1 MPKSVYIVVFA
12 ISTLAA
18 YWWGVNGKPM
28 LSRHQERTSTAVV
41 HLRDAAP
48 AVSLDPD
55 SIRRQV
61 LSPENFSERMWQAA
75 TAARLREKLAV
86 EVAADD
92 APDATRIAMSY
103 ADEDPRT
110 AAGWVNDLA
119 NAFAQRY
126 RQQWH
131 ARAEKVY
138 QEAHAAAAAADD
150 QLRQASAR
158 LDAALDEQW
167 KRSRQNPSPV
177 PAATPS
183 LVDNPDW
190 VALSRQVGDLQQR
203 RAKLLVDRTPLHPEV
218 RQTELRLAELQ
229 GRLAETPRWIPGR
242 QPGVVSA
249 PPLTPAGDRQM
260 AAPVAAQPDSVASL
274 NKLRESA
281 AAARRASQQAAVAER
296 DAWKSRQREPRIE
309 LQLAVVQAAPASLPL
324 PLPLRQRLRLALAA
338 LAAGLTTTV
347 GIGMIATGAAIEP
360 TVNSLAQV
368 SAILTVPV
376 VGVVPATSPAK
387 PGRSLRSNALRR
399 LWIAAGLLAIA
410 CCAAILLW
418 GGR

>member
-1 MPKSVYIVVFA
+1 MSSNSPTPIYTVQPASPSRMPKSVYIVVFA

-103 ADEDPRT
+103 ADENPRT

-131 ARAEKVY
+131 AGGEGLSGGPCGRRRRGQPTASG
-138 QEAHAAAAAADD
+138 QCAWWMPLWTSNGSDRGRTP
-150 QLRQASAR
+150 RQ
-158 LDAALDEQW
+158 
-167 KRSRQNPSPV
+167 SR
-177 PAATPS
+177 
-183 LVDNPDW
+183 
-190 VALSRQVGDLQQR
+190 R
-203 RAKLLVDRTPLHPEV
+203 PLHPWSTTPIGS
-218 RQTELRLAELQ
+218 RSA
-229 GRLAETPRWIPGR
+229 GRLVICSSGGRSCWWIARPFILKCGRRSFALRSCRGGWRRPRG
-242 QPGVVSA
+242 GF
-249 PPLTPAGDRQM
+249 PAG
-260 AAPVAAQPDSVASL
+260 S
-274 NKLRESA
+274 
-281 AAARRASQQAAVAER
+281 
-296 DAWKSRQREPRIE
+296 
-309 LQLAVVQAAPASLPL
+309 
-324 PLPLRQRLRLALAA
+324 LALYR
-338 LAAGLTTTV
+338 
-347 GIGMIATGAAIEP
+347 P
-360 TVNSLAQV
+360 R
-368 SAILTVPV
+368 P
-376 VGVVPATSPAK
+376 
-387 PGRSLRSNALRR
+387 
-399 LWIAAGLLAIA
+399 
-410 CCAAILLW
+410 
-418 GGR
+418 